1 MNYSMFLGLFIF
13 MSGFIIGLGA
23 VTVID
28 ILGFLA
34 RKSSY
39 WTQTTIRTHKVTKVL
54 IWLGVSLTIVG
65 AILFYSNFSLG
76 YTVLI
81 HSISLIFLILNGIF
95 LSFKLSPYLIKK
107 EINNKDTE
115 LISKSWQNKIIVSFL
130 LSLILWWSNLALFV
144 IFIYS
149 RLLSI

>member
-54 IWLGVSLTIVG
+54 IWLGISLSVIG
-65 AILFYSNFSLG
+65 AILFYSNYLFNNII
-76 YTVLI
+76 LI
-81 HSISLIFLILNGIF
+81 HSVSLIFLILNGMF
-95 LSFKLSPYLIKK
+95 LSFKVSPYLIKK

-115 LISKSWQNKIIVSFL
+115 LISKSWQHKIIVSFL